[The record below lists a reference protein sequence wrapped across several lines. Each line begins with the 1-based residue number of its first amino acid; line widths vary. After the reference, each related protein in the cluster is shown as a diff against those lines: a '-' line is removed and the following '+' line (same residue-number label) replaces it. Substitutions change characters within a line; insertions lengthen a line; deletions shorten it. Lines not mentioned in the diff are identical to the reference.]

1 MASITGIVS
10 PNPVQENTNGS
21 PITLNNVVKDDFFV
35 IIAAAGGTEM
45 RPNIALSGVPV
56 ETLADTTATP
66 KYHEVTT
73 ECYERWWGWPWSQ
86 PYYVYYGW
94 PYCGSFY
101 WHGMHPCTPSV
112 QTYCTQR
119 VEEHRAQMRV
129 QLVRARADGV
139 LTAAA
144 SLAGGNISRFTV
156 YHFRCQAQSTPGKVI
171 DKVSWVLRTP
181 QAVGRE
187 QNTWSH
193 RVAANDLM
201 LIVAA
206 GNSGPTIAANPSDAM
221 ATNLVNYIFTHGPY
235 VQTLV
240 RLDWVNSNG
249 TISYQFIKAN
259 VSQFIAGYS
268 VDLRERYADFP
279 STGSVYWVVAPVRVN
294 SSLQYIYPKPLEQA
308 IVTAAAIDPVSFGIE
323 FTFPRGNIQYSEDRF
338 GQINVSSYEE
348 LHIIRLPSSVQI
360 PSSVG
365 DILLTDSELEAY
377 ITGLMRGWI
386 A

>member
-21 PITLNNVVKDDFFV
+21 PITLNNVAKDDFFV

-45 RPNIALSGVPV
+45 RPNITLSGVPV

-66 KYHEVTT
+66 RYQEWRQA
-73 ECYERWWGWPWSQ
+73 CYWYWWGWPWWR
-86 PYYVYYGW
+86 YYWPWYYWNGYCHWYWAWYYG
-94 PYCGSFY
+94 YCGY
-101 WHGMHPCTPSV
+101 Y
-112 QTYCTQR
+112 YCYQYTVAHVAQAR
-119 VEEHRAQMRV
+119 VIWARAQ
-129 QLVRARADGV
+129 ADGV
-139 LTAAA
+139 LTATA
-144 SLAGGNISRFTV
+144 SLANGNISRFTV
-156 YHFRCQAQSTPGKVI
+156 YHFRCQLQSAPGKVI

-181 QAVGRE
+181 QTVGQG
-187 QNTWSH
+187 QNTWSQ
-193 RVAANDLM
+193 RAAANDFM
-201 LIVAA
+201 LVVAV
-206 GNSGPTIAANPSDAM
+206 GNSGPTIAATPSGGTV
-221 ATNLVNYIFTHGPY
+221 TNLVNYIFTHGPY
-235 VQTLV
+235 VQILV
-240 RLDWVNSNG
+240 RLDWVNSSNA
-249 TISYQFIKAN
+249 ISYQFTRAD

-294 SSLQYIYPKPLEQA
+294 SNLQYVYPKPLEQA
-308 IVTAAAIDPVSFGIE
+308 IVTAAALDPVSYGIE
-323 FTFPRGNIQYSEDRF
+323 FTFPRGNLQYSEDQF

-360 PSSVG
+360 SSSVG